1 MELYVRK
8 NGRARIVIVPNVM
21 MHFLKMPLVSAGL
34 KVERDDRG
42 RKQIIA
48 TALCSIKI
56 RRSISEGHVDHAQ
69 LGIDRRLRPDRAAA
83 IFQESPSHVSEPRSP
98 GAGVDQNPQTSLPV
112 FASNAPKCPRAP
124 VSPPDTPI

>member
-42 RKQIIA
+42 AEQVGAGRGERAENLEVRKQ
-48 TALCSIKI
+48 S
-56 RRSISEGHVDHAQ
+56 G
-69 LGIDRRLRPDRAAA
+69 
-83 IFQESPSHVSEPRSP
+83 
-98 GAGVDQNPQTSLPV
+98 
-112 FASNAPKCPRAP
+112 
-124 VSPPDTPI
+124 